1 MANAEDERLSSEEGS
16 TLEELRNKLA
26 RVNLPISRSK
36 SVLMA
41 RLNRAYKVG
50 QSAPKESERDEE
62 SANQR
67 DLRSGQRAERNQDGD
82 EDLEKLRTKELRA
95 RLASLGL
102 KVTGRKSELRAR
114 LRAALEGDNV
124 SSGEESDDK
133 SDDEEDKKEVIKHKR
148 STRAMCSSKG
158 MYHFGIKL

>member
-26 RVNLPISRSK
+26 RVNLPISHSK

-41 RLNRAYKVG
+41 RLNRAYKAG

-67 DLRSGQRAERNQDGD
+67 DLRSGQRAERDQDGD
-82 EDLEKLRTKELRA
+82 EDLEKLRTKELRVG
-95 RLASLGL
+95 LASLGL
-102 KVTGRKSELRAR
+102 RVTGRKLNYAHGYRRPWKETMYRRVKRATTK
-114 LRAALEGDNV
+114 V
-124 SSGEESDDK
+124 TM
-133 SDDEEDKKEVIKHKR
+133 KKIRKR
-148 STRAMCSSKG
+148 
-158 MYHFGIKL
+158 